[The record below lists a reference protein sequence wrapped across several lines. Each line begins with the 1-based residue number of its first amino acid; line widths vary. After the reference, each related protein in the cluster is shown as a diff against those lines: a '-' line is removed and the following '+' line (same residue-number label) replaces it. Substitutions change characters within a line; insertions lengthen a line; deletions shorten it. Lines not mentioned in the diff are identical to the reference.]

1 MLPEKRS
8 ENGNETIADREGSQ
22 AGAKDQDQVE
32 CLSQEPTATEKKD
45 FFFYR
50 FIAILKVSARHKS
63 KCSPFSPVPGGA
75 GAGVCKEAAG
85 R

>member
-32 CLSQEPTATEKKD
+32 CLSQEPTATEKND
-45 FFFYR
+45 FLLQIYR
-50 FIAILKVSARHKS
+50 HLKGL
-63 KCSPFSPVPGGA
+63 CSTQVQMFPLFS
-75 GAGVCKEAAG
+75 
-85 R
+85 

>member
-45 FFFYR
+45 FFLQIYLH
-50 FIAILKVSARHKS
+50 LKGLCSTQVQMFPLFSCARWS
-63 KCSPFSPVPGGA
+63 WSWSL
-75 GAGVCKEAAG
+75 
-85 R
+85 